1 MPQVSRHLRELAP
14 RLPTLGLA
22 AIGGWLFWL
31 VDAPLP
37 WFFGALFAVAGANL
51 LGWRVSGLRGSRQ
64 LGQIFVGTTIG
75 LYFTPAVA
83 GIVAAHLPWMV
94 LVGITSI
101 AFGGIGAI
109 FVAHFARLDRATGFF
124 GNIPGG
130 MAEMM
135 EFGDRFGARPVPLAL
150 SQLTRVTIVILSIP
164 PALTLLGQSGDD
176 VFVPLTQ
183 TVNLDW
189 LSLLL
194 AAAIVTSL
202 ALNRIGMPNSWM
214 LGSAMLAGSLTVFSI
229 ELSAMPREILGI
241 AQILIGVALGER
253 FDRSAMRSAP
263 RVIIGSAAVTVVMM
277 AASVLVALLIADR
290 TGIPGAAMI
299 AAAAPGGLAEMSL
312 TAAVLNL
319 GVPLVTA
326 YHIVRIV
333 LITLFTLPA
342 WHIAERY
349 LPARQ
354 ERAG

>member
-1 MPQVSRHLRELAP
+1 MRRLSGHLQTLAP

-22 AIGGWLFWL
+22 AAGGWLFWL

-51 LGWRVSGLRGSRQ
+51 LGWRISGPRGSRQ
-64 LGQIFVGTTIG
+64 LGQIFIGTTIG

-83 GIVAAHLPWMV
+83 SIVLAHLPWMI
-94 LVGITSI
+94 LVAAVSI
-101 AFGGIGAI
+101 AFGGLGAV
-109 FVAHFARLDRATGFF
+109 FVARFAGLDRATGFF

-164 PALTLLGQSGDD
+164 PALTLLGQTGDD
-176 VFVPLTQ
+176 VFVPLAR
-183 TVNLDW
+183 TVDLGW
-189 LSLLL
+189 LVFLLG
-194 AAAIVTSL
+194 AATATSL

-214 LGSAMLAGSLTVFSI
+214 LGSAVLAGSLTVFSI

-241 AQILIGVALGER
+241 AQILIGIALGER

-263 RVIIGSAAVTVVMM
+263 RVIVGSAAATVVMM
-277 AASVLVALLIADR
+277 AASVLLALLIADR
-290 TGIPGAAMI
+290 TGMPGAALI